1 MHYNAEIQ
9 GVVWCK
15 KFFFDLCVRESIS
28 FFEIHK
34 KITMLIA
41 AERVTKFM
49 SHNFFIHINKL
60 LSDLWCWEVKKN
72 RKYVELKW
80 IEPCI
85 ACLKYYF
92 RKQMNGKQKKMVWFC

>member
-1 MHYNAEIQ
+1 M
-9 GVVWCK
+9 
-15 KFFFDLCVRESIS
+15 RESIS

-60 LSDLWCWEVKKN
+60 LSDL
-72 RKYVELKW
+72 
-80 IEPCI
+80 
-85 ACLKYYF
+85 
-92 RKQMNGKQKKMVWFC
+92 